1 MSNPIDSAIENAE
14 NQTREG
20 TKRGPRDR
28 YYFCAAIAGKGKDMH
43 IVESAI
49 MASSPEEAKVFF
61 EEVHEIPPLTC
72 NDGSGLKGG
81 GNGFY
86 LAMGTG
92 MSDAQ
97 RISVTVTPAQ
107 LARRTTKAI
116 KAQFKGW
123 NVYGSGLAACKVKIG
138 SEEHEFDDD
147 ELFSIEFGD
156 RVDPNSKVPKP
167 KLKKKEVV
175 RGEDL
180 NNIQSL

>member
-1 MSNPIDSAIENAE
+1 MSNPVDSAIENAE
-14 NQTREG
+14 NQSREG
-20 TKRGPRDR
+20 QKRGPRDR
-28 YYFCAAIAGKGKDMH
+28 YYFCAAIRGKGKDQH
-43 IVESAI
+43 IVEDAI
-49 MASSPEEAKVFF
+49 MASSPDEAKEIF
-61 EEVHEIPPLTC
+61 EEMHEVEPLTV
-72 NDGSGLKGG
+72 NDGSKLKGG

-123 NVYGSGLAACKVKIG
+123 HVYGSGLAACTVKVG
-138 SEEHEFDDD
+138 SEDHDFEDDD
-147 ELFSIEFGD
+147 LFSIEFGD
-156 RVDPNSKVPKP
+156 RVDPKSKLPKP

-175 RGEDL
+175 RASDL
-180 NNIQSL
+180 EHVQNI